1 MQYSTATKV
10 FKGYAIAVSL
20 LASACSSSPPVM
32 RYSESVPVAEDAPR
46 LEFFTRD
53 PALYQSALRA
63 QQRIEAA
70 IGDPG
75 LVLASLDSAERCEP
89 FEVGCGFELSSREL
103 VYCQGDP
110 EPALACTSQGAGG
123 QSLGIALQAELS
135 GAQLDNR
142 LIHELFHV
150 ITWNR
155 APHSVD
161 GLFMEYSLG
170 TERISTGTLDSV
182 CEHFDC
188 GRFVVEEDLAPSP
201 GSEVIV
207 RR

>member
-1 MQYSTATKV
+1 M
-10 FKGYAIAVSL
+10 GCAIALSL
-20 LASACSSSPPVM
+20 LASACTSSPPVM
-32 RYSESVPVAEDAPR
+32 RYSESVPESEEASR
-46 LEFFTRD
+46 FEFFTRD

-63 QQRIEAA
+63 QQRIEGA
-70 IGDPG
+70 IGEPG
-75 LVLASLDSAERCEP
+75 LVLSSLGSAEACEP
-89 FEVGCGFELSSREL
+89 LQPGCGFELSSREL

-123 QSLGIALQAELS
+123 QSLGIALQAGLS
-135 GAQLDNR
+135 GDQLDNR

-155 APHSVD
+155 APHSAD

-188 GRFVVEEDLAPSP
+188 GRFVVEEDLALSP
-201 GSEVIV
+201 GQKVVV

>member
-1 MQYSTATKV
+1 MMYSATTKV
-10 FKGYAIAVSL
+10 FLRCVIALPL
-20 LASACSSSPPVM
+20 LASACTSSPPAM
-32 RYSESVPVAEDAPR
+32 RYMQSAPESEETAR
-46 LEFFTRD
+46 FEFFTRE

-70 IGDPG
+70 IGEPR
-75 LVLASLDSAERCEP
+75 LALAPLDSAEGCEAFRP
-89 FEVGCGFELSSREL
+89 GCGFELSSREL

-123 QSLGIALQAELS
+123 QALGIALHAELS
-135 GAQLDNR
+135 GDQLDNR

-150 ITWNR
+150 ITWNL

-170 TERISTGTLDSV
+170 TERISAGTLDSV

-201 GSEVIV
+201 NHDVV
-207 RR
+207 VHL